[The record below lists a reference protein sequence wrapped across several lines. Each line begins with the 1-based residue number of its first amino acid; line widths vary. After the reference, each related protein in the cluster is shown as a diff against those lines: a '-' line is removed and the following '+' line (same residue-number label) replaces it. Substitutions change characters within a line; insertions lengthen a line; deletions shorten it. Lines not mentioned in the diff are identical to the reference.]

1 MCVRAC
7 VWDGRLTDRSFYFG
21 KKKQKIEVIK
31 LAKELGY
38 CYSYL
43 LLIISLTC
51 LVIKLPE
58 KVYVTTLH
66 PSKPQRFSADT
77 QREQQKCVTTEAG
90 SSRGQKYDT
99 GFGEVT
105 SGLSVLEMVH

>member
-1 MCVRAC
+1 MCAC
-7 VWDGRLTDRSFYFG
+7 TRVCVGWETELIEAFILG

-90 SSRGQKYDT
+90 SS
-99 GFGEVT
+99 
-105 SGLSVLEMVH
+105 